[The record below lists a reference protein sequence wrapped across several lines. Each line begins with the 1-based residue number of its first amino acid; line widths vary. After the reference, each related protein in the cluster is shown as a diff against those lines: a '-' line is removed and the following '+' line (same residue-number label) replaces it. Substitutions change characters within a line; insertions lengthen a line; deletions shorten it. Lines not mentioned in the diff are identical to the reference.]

1 MSFDHHYHH
10 HSHGNHLCHQASNN
24 TSSCCSSCC
33 RSCNCS
39 FPSPLPPPLSGDQL
53 LQYLTT
59 DLLKIQSVL
68 KPQQIH
74 SQTHRDTQSL
84 LHALLRRVTAVESSL
99 AQLSSRS
106 PPTKSPE
113 PSSSPPP
120 PPSTSHPIP
129 SLREV
134 AARMIQARFR
144 RFLVRRSQTLG
155 YLKRLASIKSNVVA
169 LRSSISGDSGAEPE
183 DLSRRAFD
191 LLLQL
196 DSIQSSDPMIR
207 DGKRAVS
214 REVTGILDF
223 VEKVLVR
230 ERRLAVRAMEVRE
243 DGAPASPR
251 QRSARKVRFQEH
263 AGRIDE
269 EEKDGVSRVLE
280 EEVFRFGNGDGT
292 YSHGQRDG
300 FGLSA
305 PLPLQME
312 PRLGL

>member
-1 MSFDHHYHH
+1 
-10 HSHGNHLCHQASNN
+10 
-24 TSSCCSSCC
+24 
-33 RSCNCS
+33 
-39 FPSPLPPPLSGDQL
+39 
-53 LQYLTT
+53 
-59 DLLKIQSVL
+59 
-68 KPQQIH
+68 
-74 SQTHRDTQSL
+74 
-84 LHALLRRVTAVESSL
+84 
-99 AQLSSRS
+99 
-106 PPTKSPE
+106 
-113 PSSSPPP
+113 
-120 PPSTSHPIP
+120 
-129 SLREV
+129 
-134 AARMIQARFR
+134 MIQARFR